1 MPGCHSGCCRPRQ
14 GTSAGTSSVG
24 CGLQVPVYLWP
35 TASCRLRRLGYLLA
49 ATDAAS
55 LRVRISSG
63 QERSRT
69 WSENGNA
76 GVSFT
81 PPSKVIEMQ
90 VLPCR
95 PRWRRQSR
103 VVFSGNGGGV
113 VMVPGTYPGD
123 LVSSSP
129 KKRIRWTQPPD
140 DTVANA
146 SCQAMGRVNA
156 ASARNE
162 VSQNMSERTS
172 GPLWQVN
179 RSNAFEISRNPW
191 KHTDRAVYGYRL
203 LQRCGFR
210 PGSAR
215 NKSARSPRAMS
226 HNPGSDI

>member
-49 ATDAAS
+49 AADAAS
-55 LRVRISSG
+55 LQVRISPG

-81 PPSKVIEMQ
+81 PPSKVKEMH

-129 KKRIRWTQPPD
+129 KKRIGWAQPP
-140 DTVANA
+140 TTRLQMPPVRLWEKGKCRECEERGISKHVRAYVGAFVAGE
-146 SCQAMGRVNA
+146 Q
-156 ASARNE
+156 
-162 VSQNMSERTS
+162 
-172 GPLWQVN
+172 
-179 RSNAFEISRNPW
+179 I
-191 KHTDRAVYGYRL
+191 
-203 LQRCGFR
+203 
-210 PGSAR
+210 
-215 NKSARSPRAMS
+215 
-226 HNPGSDI
+226 